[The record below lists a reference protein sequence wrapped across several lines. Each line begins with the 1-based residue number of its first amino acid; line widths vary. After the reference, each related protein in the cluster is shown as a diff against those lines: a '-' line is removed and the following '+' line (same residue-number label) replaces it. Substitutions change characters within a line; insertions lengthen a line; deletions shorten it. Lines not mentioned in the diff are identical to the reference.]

1 MPMPTFPRLNR
12 STLLSRLRAHARK
25 HGSVSI
31 RSLYEHDRI
40 ALRSLPLHFVG
51 IDAAREAAGVPGP
64 AYKKPKRKTGP
75 KPGSTIGRG
84 PALWSRERVID
95 ELRALDRAGKRTALV
110 DLTTA
115 GLGTLAHAAAVYVG
129 GLRRAR
135 KLAGIDPSPHR
146 HGKKRWTKPTFIDA
160 FAKRARKGQG
170 LASTVAPLP
179 LVTAGRWHFGSWR
192 SALSAAGIEADAT
205 KLTRKKYT
213 PEVIVAKLQQAARAG
228 SDLRATSLMKI
239 IKLEAV
245 RREFGPLRAAL
256 LAAGL
261 QQQLQRR
268 KHGRLK
274 WSRERLIE
282 DLRDACATNEGWAA
296 RRRRKATRPP
306 TCSTLKP
313 NANHHRASVAATLAD
328 RRVDQETGVPRC
340 LARGYSRPRRDRRLT
355 GTKAVLDTWTDRPRR
370 WPR

>member
-1 MPMPTFPRLNR
+1 MPTFPRLNR

-51 IDAAREAAGVPGP
+51 IDAARDAAGVPGP

-95 ELRALDRAGKRTALV
+95 ELRALDRAGKRTALA

-146 HGKKRWTKPTFIDA
+146 HGKKRWTKPTIIDA
-160 FAKRARKGQG
+160 IAKRARKGQG
-170 LASTVAPLP
+170 LASTVAPPP

-245 RREFGPLRAAL
+245 RREFGTLRAAL

-261 QQQLQRR
+261 QKQLQRR

-282 DLRDACATNEGWAA
+282 VLRERAKRGEHTLTSGLHRVAQLYFGGADAARVAAGVPSPIDLRIHATRA
-296 RRRRKATRPP
+296 RRKKGGLPD
-306 TCSTLKP
+306 
-313 NANHHRASVAATLAD
+313 AD
-328 RRVDQETGVPRC
+328 VKRRVRL
-340 LARGYSRPRRDRRLT
+340 LARH
-355 GTKAVLDTWTDRPRR
+355 
-370 WPR
+370 